1 MKSLEL
7 QPTYENLINTF
18 VEDSIGRNSDIV
30 SFADILNS
38 LDEGCAIALDAKW
51 GAGKTFFIKQT
62 KMILDAFNDFIPSF
76 DEDDKAAIVT
86 FCDKEHRNNPVEYS
100 SQVSVYYDAWAN
112 DNDEDPI
119 LSLVLSILESLDA
132 DFSFVQ
138 GTSVLTKAAA
148 VLEFFTGK
156 SYVSLLEGL
165 KGENPLDVIQNSKDI
180 ENLIKEFLDALLCE
194 RGDRLVIFVDELDRC
209 KPDYAVRVL
218 ERIKHYFSNDR
229 ITFVFAIN
237 SLELQHTI
245 KKYYGESFDASR
257 YLDRFFDLR
266 VSLPPIDKKLFYNS
280 IGFNDSSNYYYDMV
294 CRIVIE
300 KFDFSLREIAKFI
313 RLTKIAA
320 YKPTHEEKNSFHFS
334 DGLGFK
340 FCLFY
345 FVPIMIGLR
354 IRDTSKYENFITG
367 RDFSPVEEVI
377 NSIDSNCFSKL
388 LSTDETFDTKDS
400 SMTLVTAKEKVYQV
414 YEAVFITEY
423 DYRKYQT
430 DIGDYSFNSGLKEE
444 LIKIS
449 GLMSKYAD
457 IEKKQKAE
465 NNE

>member
-7 QPTYENLINTF
+7 QPTYENLIKTF
-18 VEDSIGRNSDIV
+18 WEDSIGRNADIV

-38 LDEGCAIALDAKW
+38 LDDSCAIALDAKW
-51 GAGKTFFIKQT
+51 GAGKTFFVKQT
-62 KMILDAFNDFIPSF
+62 KMVLDAFNDFIPSF
-76 DEDDKAAIVT
+76 DENDKAIIKS
-86 FCDKEHRNNPVEYS
+86 FCDKKHRNNPMVYIP
-100 SQVSVYYDAWAN
+100 QVSVYYDAWAN
-112 DNDEDPI
+112 DNDEDPV
-119 LSLVLSILESLDA
+119 LSLVLSIIKSIDV
-132 DFSFVQ
+132 DFSFKQ
-138 GTSVLTKAAA
+138 GTDSLTKAAA

-156 SYVSLLEGL
+156 SFTDLLEGFRSD
-165 KGENPLDVIQNSKDI
+165 NPLDIIQKSKGI
-180 ENLIKEFLDALLCE
+180 EELVKEFLDSLLEE
-194 RGDRLVIFVDELDRC
+194 RGDRLVVFIDELDRC
-209 KPDYAVRVL
+209 RPDYAVRLL
-218 ERIKHYFSNDR
+218 ERIKHYFSNER

-294 CRIVIE
+294 CRVVIE

-334 DGLGFK
+334 DALGFK

-354 IRDTSKYENFITG
+354 IRDTSKYEDFITG
-367 RDFSPVEEVI
+367 RDFSPVEEII
-377 NSIDSNCFSKL
+377 NSLGSSCFSKL
-388 LSTDETFDTKDS
+388 LSPEETFDTKDS
-400 SMTLVTAKEKVYQV
+400 SMTLVTVKEKVYQV

-457 IEKKQKAE
+457 IEKKQKG
-465 NNE
+465 